1 MAAALRVPLALPPC
15 PGCAGG
21 GEVNGL
27 VCRECGG
34 SRRVRPRRR
43 SLGWKRLLD
52 RAAAPAGAA
61 AGTVLGWSRTVP
73 GVGGAA
79 AFTFGAAGAAH
90 AVWHWLPMLYPA
102 LVIAGVFGLMM
113 DRRL

>member
-1 MAAALRVPLALPPC
+1 VVAAVRAPLAAPPC

-27 VCRECGG
+27 DCRECGG
-34 SRRVRPRRR
+34 RGRVRGKVRRE
-43 SLGWKRLLD
+43 WRLLL
-52 RAAAPAGAA
+52 RSRPVLAAAAA
-61 AGTVLGWSRTVP
+61 AGTVVGWSRTVP

-79 AFTFGAAGAAH
+79 AVTYGVAVTVHGVFRQVPALGVAALVAGA
-90 AVWHWLPMLYPA
+90 
-102 LVIAGVFGLMM
+102 FGLLA